1 MGTELP
7 FDSER
12 LDRRL
17 SAAGIDLVLATS
29 RHNVRWFLG
38 GYYSLF
44 FATIDAIGIGR
55 YLPILGYPPGKSAS
69 AFYVG
74 NAFEIGQQALAP
86 LWVRAVRNVAWNSEQ
101 AAAEA
106 AAFIHEIGCAEANI
120 AVEMPFLPAD
130 AYETLRR
137 LLPRAQFVDAVR
149 VLEDARAVKRPY
161 ELHLLKEASEAIVD
175 AMLATVR
182 RARAGNSTREIADIL
197 AREEAD
203 RGLVF
208 DYCLAPVG
216 TSLNRIPSAARWE
229 RGAPLS
235 LDSGGTRSGYIG
247 DLARMAVLGRP
258 SPAQIALLH
267 EIDDVQMAARGAVRP
282 GAPAGDIYRRARAA
296 LGACPHRDEIE
307 FLAHGVGLISH
318 EAPRL
323 TDDGPVPYPADH
335 EDALLE
341 PGMVVSIETTLAS
354 RQHGYI
360 KLEDTIAVTD
370 AGCEAYGDTARGWN
384 TVGD

>member
-1 MGTELP
+1 MAAEPP
-7 FDSER
+7 FDSAR
-12 LDRRL
+12 LDRCL
-17 SAAGIDLVLATS
+17 SAVGIDLVLATS
-29 RHNVRWFLG
+29 RHSVRWFLG

-55 YLPILGYPPGKSAS
+55 YLPVLGYPLGSAAS

-86 LWVRAVRNVAWNSEQ
+86 LWVRAVRNVAWSSEQ

-106 AAFIHEIGCAEANI
+106 AAFIDELGYGEATI
-120 AVEMPFLPAD
+120 AIEMPFLPAD
-130 AYETLRR
+130 AFQTLRR
-137 LLPRAQFVDAVR
+137 LLPRAHFVDAVR
-149 VLEDARAVKRPY
+149 VLENARAVKRPY
-161 ELHLLKEASEAIVD
+161 ELQLLREASEAIVG
-175 AMLATVR
+175 AMLATLR
-182 RARAGNSTREIADIL
+182 HTRAGSTTQEIADIL
-197 AREEAD
+197 AREEAA

-208 DYCLAPVG
+208 DYCLAPIG
-216 TSLNRIPSAARWE
+216 TSLNRTPSAARWE
-229 RGAPLS
+229 HGAPLS

-258 SPAQIALLH
+258 SRVQTALLH
-267 EIDDVQMAARGAVRP
+267 EIDDVQMAARDAVRP
-282 GAPAGDIYRRARAA
+282 GTRGGDIYRRAHVA
-296 LGACPHRDEIE
+296 LRACPHRDEIE

-323 TDDGPVPYPADH
+323 TDVGPVPYPADH
-335 EDALLE
+335 EDVLLE

-354 RQHGYI
+354 QQHGYI
-360 KLEDTIAVTD
+360 KLEDTVAVTD
-370 AGCEAYGDTARGWN
+370 TGSEAYGDTARGWN